1 MVEWTPSMV
10 EERLVEAAAVLRRI
24 PPVKV
29 QGYFNLWPRV
39 VHDFGDLVEQES
51 PKLRM
56 PYPSPDAITRMEET
70 LGWTVG
76 LDPIDARIVHL
87 RASGKRWK
95 DICWTVGLARA
106 AAHEHWLY
114 ALCVIAW
121 RLNGRNIH
129 RFARRRFIAVT
140 QRELGGLSSGSNFDR
155 SKPTR

>member
-1 MVEWTPSMV
+1 VAEWTPEMV
-10 EERLVEAAAVLRRI
+10 EERLVEAAAVLRLM

-29 QGYFNLWPRV
+29 QGYFNLWPQV
-39 VHDFGDLVEQES
+39 VHDFGDLVEQEP

-70 LGWTVG
+70 LGWTAG

-95 DICWTVGLARA
+95 DICWMVGLARA

-121 RLNGRNIH
+121 KLKGRRVPN
-129 RFARRRFIAVT
+129 RCARRYVITMV
-140 QRELGGLSSGSNFDR
+140 REVPFALEL
-155 SKPTR
+155 